1 MKNISLINKVYAAAN
16 DIVSTYTDT
25 NDDVDTTIVECVAN
39 NLFSVIDAY
48 NNDQDT
54 YATDLLENASTYVL
68 VDMNEDELIHFV
80 DVCNMMIEEYDL
92 V

>member
-1 MKNISLINKVYAAAN
+1 MKNKTLINNVYAAAY

-25 NDDVDTTIVECVAN
+25 NDDVDTTVIECVAN
-39 NLFSVIDAY
+39 NLFSAIDAY
-48 NNDQDT
+48 NNEQDT
-54 YATDLLENASTYVL
+54 YATDILENASTYVL